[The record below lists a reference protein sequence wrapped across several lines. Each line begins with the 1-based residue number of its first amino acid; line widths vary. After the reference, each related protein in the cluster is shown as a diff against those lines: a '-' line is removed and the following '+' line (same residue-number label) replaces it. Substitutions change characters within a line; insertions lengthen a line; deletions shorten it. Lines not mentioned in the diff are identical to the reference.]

1 MDVDY
6 SDDENFE
13 VRKDRFL
20 RDQQHVSRRISAP
33 QFARLIQ
40 VAHYV
45 QVRAA
50 PKKAGPKKAAAKK
63 PLQPRPADNGGGN
76 GRSIE
81 ETYQKKTP
89 LEHVLL
95 RPDTYVGSVQSH
107 TQPMWVYEGGQ
118 LVYREITF
126 VPGLYKI
133 FDEILVNA
141 ADNKQR
147 DSTMDQLKV
156 TVDQASNTISVRFQ
170 WLQSAGQCCGHSAD
184 KIYYAPHFSG
194 LEQWPW
200 YPCGDSRGR
209 EMLCARTYFW
219 PFID

>member
-1 MDVDY
+1 M
-6 SDDENFE
+6 
-13 VRKDRFL
+13 
-20 RDQQHVSRRISAP
+20 
-33 QFARLIQ
+33 
-40 VAHYV
+40 

-50 PKKAGPKKAAAKK
+50 PKKAGPKKAAVKK

-118 LVYREITF
+118 LVFREITF

-147 DSTMDQLKV
+147 DPSMDQLKV
-156 TVDQASNTISVRFQ
+156 TVDQASNTISERVQR
-170 WLQSAGQCCGHSAD
+170 LQTARQCSGRSANHSSST
-184 KIYYAPHFSG
+184 PHISG
-194 LEQWPW
+194 LEQWPRH
-200 YPCGDSRGR
+200 PCGDSCGR
-209 EMLCARTYFW
+209 EVLRTRTYFW
-219 PFID
+219 PLTDQQ